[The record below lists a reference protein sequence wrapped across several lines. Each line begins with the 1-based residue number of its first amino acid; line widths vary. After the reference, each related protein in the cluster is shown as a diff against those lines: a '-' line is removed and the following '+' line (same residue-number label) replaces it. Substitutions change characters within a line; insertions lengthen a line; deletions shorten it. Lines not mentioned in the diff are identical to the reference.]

1 MTQFKSLLIT
11 AATAALFITTP
22 AYAGGS
28 GGGGGG
34 LSGGGT
40 SSPRYNPVED
50 YQAGV
55 SHLQAGEFKLAD
67 KKFGKV
73 LKATNRHAGANYFMG
88 LAKVGQDKH
97 KSSVRYFKNA
107 ARYDKTLFEAHGEL
121 GAAYA
126 VIGSTEKAQSVM
138 ADLEEISVE
147 CGTCAN
153 ATRIKAAQNKI
164 TAAMAGDVQKTSY
177 LLPPNTETA
186 DTQYFASV
194 SLINKGEYQ
203 AAFNDLAL
211 TTAAAGPHPD
221 VTTYMGYTQRKMGN
235 FDLAKTYYAMA
246 LKVDPQHKGANEYL
260 GELYVETGEMDKA
273 KVQLA
278 KLEEICTFG
287 CIEEDELRGWIVD
300 ALP

>member
-28 GGGGGG
+28 GGGGGGGG

-107 ARYDKTLFEAHGEL
+107 ARYDKTLFEAFGEL

-147 CGTCAN
+147 CG
-153 ATRIKAAQNKI
+153 
-164 TAAMAGDVQKTSY
+164 
-177 LLPPNTETA
+177 L
-186 DTQYFASV
+186 
-194 SLINKGEYQ
+194 SLI
-203 AAFNDLAL
+203 
-211 TTAAAGPHPD
+211 H
-221 VTTYMGYTQRKMGN
+221 
-235 FDLAKTYYAMA
+235 
-246 LKVDPQHKGANEYL
+246 
-260 GELYVETGEMDKA
+260 
-273 KVQLA
+273 
-278 KLEEICTFG
+278 I
-287 CIEEDELRGWIVD
+287 
-300 ALP
+300 